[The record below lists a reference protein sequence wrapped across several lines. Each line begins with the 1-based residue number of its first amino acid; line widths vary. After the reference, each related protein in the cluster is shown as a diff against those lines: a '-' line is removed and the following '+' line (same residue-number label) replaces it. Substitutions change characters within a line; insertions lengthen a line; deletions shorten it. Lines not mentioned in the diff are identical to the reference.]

1 MPHLAGPK
9 NRINDGHTAKEA
21 RGLPGNTHKLPREM
35 PSLYLWTA
43 RGEDVPSAAATILL
57 PSLGAP
63 ALQASWVTGRILMP
77 PEALNAYTKAVP
89 VGLASDSVRAV

>member
-1 MPHLAGPK
+1 
-9 NRINDGHTAKEA
+9 
-21 RGLPGNTHKLPREM
+21 M

-89 VGLASDSVRAV
+89 VWLASDNVRAV